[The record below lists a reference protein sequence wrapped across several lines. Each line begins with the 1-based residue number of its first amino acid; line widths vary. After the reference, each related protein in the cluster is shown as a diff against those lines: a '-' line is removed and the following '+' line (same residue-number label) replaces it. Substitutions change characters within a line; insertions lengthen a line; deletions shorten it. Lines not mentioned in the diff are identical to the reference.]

1 MSISPESFPGPAH
14 TAHGESAAV
23 SCCSAFYEQDWVRQ
37 LAEDIFHPGG
47 ESLTRRTVAAMKLPQ
62 RASIADLGCGTGTS
76 AILLASQLNLQVSAV
91 DISAANIARAAER
104 AESAGLAIRLAQ
116 ADVHDLPFSDREF
129 DAALA
134 ECTFSLFSDQAR
146 ALAEIHR
153 ILKPGGQLAITD
165 MATSGPLPGDMADV
179 LAPWTCLA
187 DATDQET
194 YIEKFKAAGFS
205 VQEIADESES
215 LNQMILVLKRKLLL
229 LSAGSLMGGNF
240 LPDIDPGFVRYWLD
254 RFKAEVETGLIRYLR
269 FNLQYVG

>member
-1 MSISPESFPGPAH
+1 MSISPESFPGPTH
-14 TAHGESAAV
+14 TAQGESAAV
-23 SCCSAFYEQDWVRQ
+23 SCCSAVYEQDWVRQ

-47 ESLTRRTVAAMKLPQ
+47 ESLTRRTVAAMKLPEH
-62 RASIADLGCGTGTS
+62 ASIADLGCGTGTS

-91 DISAANIARAAER
+91 DISAANMERAAER
-104 AESAGLAIRLAQ
+104 VESAGIAMRLVQ

-129 DAALA
+129 DAVLA

-146 ALAEIHR
+146 VLAEIR
-153 ILKPGGQLAITD
+153 RVLKPGGQLAITD
-165 MATSGPLPGDMADV
+165 MATSGPLPGDMADM

-194 YIEKFKAAGFS
+194 YIKKFKAAGFS

-229 LSAGSLMGGNF
+229 LSAGSLMGGNS
-240 LPDIDPGFVRYWLD
+240 LPDIDPGFVRYWLN

-269 FNLQYVG
+269 FNLQYAG

>member
-14 TAHGESAAV
+14 TAQAESVAV

-47 ESLTRRTVAAMKLPQ
+47 ESLTRRTVAAMKLPEH
-62 RASIADLGCGTGTS
+62 ASIADLGCGTGTS

-91 DISAANIARAAER
+91 DISAANMERAAER
-104 AESAGLAIRLAQ
+104 VESAGIAMRLVQ

-129 DAALA
+129 DAVLA

-146 ALAEIHR
+146 VLAEIHR
-153 ILKPGGQLAITD
+153 VLKPGGQLAITD
-165 MATSGPLPGDMADV
+165 MATSGPLPGDMADM

-229 LSAGSLMGGNF
+229 LSAGSLMGGNS
-240 LPDIDPGFVRYWLD
+240 LPDIDPDFVRYWLN

-269 FNLQYVG
+269 FNLQYAG

>member
-14 TAHGESAAV
+14 TAQAESVAV

-47 ESLTRRTVAAMKLPQ
+47 ESLTRRTVAAMKLPEH
-62 RASIADLGCGTGTS
+62 ASIADLGCGTGTS

-91 DISAANIARAAER
+91 DISAANMERAAER
-104 AESAGLAIRLAQ
+104 VESAGIAMRLVQ

-129 DAALA
+129 DAVLA

-146 ALAEIHR
+146 VLAEIHR
-153 ILKPGGQLAITD
+153 VLKPGGQLAITD
-165 MATSGPLPGDMADV
+165 MATSGPLPGDMADM

-229 LSAGSLMGGNF
+229 LSAGSLMGGNS
-240 LPDIDPGFVRYWLD
+240 LPDIDPGFVRYWLN

-269 FNLQYVG
+269 FNLQYAG